1 MELKQKKL
9 SQLLRAALSTGAV
22 AALAVSPAFAQEAPK
37 VEPSPKQ
44 APAPQKIDKIQNN
57 VDSERAS
64 YAYLLDMPIRSL
76 TDVKGN
82 ALLRDAE
89 MAKLKLESLQAKSE
103 NDLWL
108 ADLDILSTACDQ
120 LYSNKN

>member
-1 MELKQKKL
+1 MFGGDSSTSGERQQDRDNENMYDASYSDGDGDVYGNDNLKEDYD
-9 SQLLRAALSTGAV
+9 R
-22 AALAVSPAFAQEAPK
+22 
-37 VEPSPKQ
+37 
-44 APAPQKIDKIQNN
+44 IDKIHNN
-57 VDSERAS
+57 IDSSRAS

-89 MAKLKLESLQAKSE
+89 MAKLKLETLQAKSE

-108 ADLDILSTACDQ
+108 ADLDILSTACEN
-120 LYSNKN
+120 LYSNRN